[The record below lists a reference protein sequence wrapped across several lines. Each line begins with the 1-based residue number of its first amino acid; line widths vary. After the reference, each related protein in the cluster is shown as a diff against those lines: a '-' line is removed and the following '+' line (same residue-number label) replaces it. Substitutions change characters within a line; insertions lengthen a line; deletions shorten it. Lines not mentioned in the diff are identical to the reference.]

1 MLVQLELCLT
11 AYVAYRSKKLQTP
24 KKLIEEIDTTN
35 EAPPRC
41 PASKLK
47 MYVRIRDS
55 RVQQNISG
63 ISSGVKVGTSPAM
76 KTEGTSFV
84 PKSSSFVVNR
94 NMAGYSSVLPSLTAI
109 HTTSSILPS
118 NLQQQ
123 MPPLTTSTP
132 TQSPNMSLRRRD
144 SRFIGNSPNTPPS
157 TQMAQLVQTTTGRHI
172 ILTPSS
178 SGTTTVVT
186 QSGQR
191 LTVVKNATGMQSQ
204 QQQQRNGTPPNRL
217 IKVSSATALTNQQS
231 LPQHQQVAEALARQF
246 KSQAFASSSSGAVTT
261 TTTTDL
267 NNKADNY
274 DTDMSEFLVAER
286 EQRRK
291 ERRIQKLQLVSRT
304 NQRRCEATPI
314 YGSDLRDTMINL
326 CALCADST
334 DLSTAPWS
342 VRSYATCQ
350 HIQLK
355 RDIWSLTEAIKSFDQ
370 RTNEMRAIFN
380 NFVIYVPAVSAPDPY
395 LHISHPH
402 PSTLAAEVRRN
413 ELIRIEMSPRM
424 TLLHP
429 IISAMN
435 TQVSWLFI
443 FFFGLS
449 VFTEVDKIQY
459 THLKINFNKHIKW
472 LKFLQWC

>member
-1 MLVQLELCLT
+1 MQQIDLNSVNLVLVQLELCLT
-11 AYVAYRSKKLQTP
+11 AYVAYSSKKLQTP
-24 KKLIEEIDTTN
+24 KTLIEEIDTTN
-35 EAPPRC
+35 EVPPRC
-41 PASKLK
+41 PTSRMRLH
-47 MYVRIRDS
+47 VRIRDS

-94 NMAGYSSVLPSLTAI
+94 NMAGFSSMVPSLAAI
-109 HTTSSILPS
+109 NTTSSLLPS
-118 NLQQQ
+118 NVQQ

-132 TQSPNMSLRRRD
+132 TQSPNMSLRRRAD
-144 SRFIGNSPNTPPS
+144 TRFIGNSSNTPPS

-172 ILTPSS
+172 FLTPSS

-191 LTVVKNATGMQSQ
+191 LTVVKNATGMQ
-204 QQQQRNGTPPNRL
+204 QQQQRNGTPSNRPI
-217 IKVSSATALTNQQS
+217 IKVSSATAFTNQQFS
-231 LPQHQQVAEALARQF
+231 PQHQPVAEVLARQF
-246 KSQAFASSSSGAVTT
+246 KSHAFASSSSSAVAR
-261 TTTTDL
+261 TTDH
-267 NNKADNY
+267 NNKADNFE
-274 DTDMSEFLVAER
+274 TDMSEFLVAER

-291 ERRIQKLQLVSRT
+291 ERRIQKLQLVSRI

-314 YGSDLRDTMINL
+314 YGSDLRSTLVNL
-326 CALCADST
+326 CKLCADSN
-334 DLSTAPWS
+334 DLSSAPWS
-342 VRSYATCQ
+342 VRSHAICQ
-350 HIQLK
+350 HIQK
-355 RDIWSLTEAIKSFDQ
+355 SRDIWSLTEAIKSFEQ
-370 RTNEMRAIFN
+370 RTDEMRAIFN
-380 NFVIYVPAVSAPDPY
+380 NFVIYVPAVSAPEPY

-443 FFFGLS
+443 LNFVFLS
-449 VFTEVDKIQY
+449 
-459 THLKINFNKHIKW
+459 
-472 LKFLQWC
+472 

>member
-1 MLVQLELCLT
+1 MVLVQLELCLT

-41 PASKLK
+41 PTSKMK
-47 MYVRIRDS
+47 MHVRIRDS

-76 KTEGTSFV
+76 KTEGTFFV

-94 NMAGYSSVLPSLTAI
+94 NVAGYSSVLPSLAAI
-109 HTTSSILPS
+109 NTSASLLPS
-118 NLQQQ
+118 NIQQ

-132 TQSPNMSLRRRD
+132 TQSPNMSLRRRGD

-157 TQMAQLVQTTTGRHI
+157 GQMAQLVQTTTGRHI

-191 LTVVKNATGMQSQ
+191 LTVVKNTTGMQQ
-204 QQQQRNGTPPNRL
+204 HQRNGTPPNRPI
-217 IKVSSATALTNQQS
+217 IKVSTPLSNQQS
-231 LPQHQQVAEALARQF
+231 SPQHQQVAEALARQL
-246 KSQAFASSSSGAVTT
+246 KSHAFASSSSGAVTT
-261 TTTTDL
+261 TADL

-274 DTDMSEFLVAER
+274 ETDLSEFLVAER

-314 YGSDLRDTMINL
+314 YGADLRDAMINL
-326 CALCADST
+326 CSFCADSNA
-334 DLSTAPWS
+334 LSTTPWS
-342 VRSYATCQ
+342 VRSYANCQ
-350 HIQLK
+350 HIQ
-355 RDIWSLTEAIKSFDQ
+355 RRQDIWSLTEAIKSFEQ
-370 RTNEMRAIFN
+370 RTNEMRTIFN
-380 NFVIYVPAVSAPDPY
+380 NFVIYVPAVSAPEPY

-435 TQVSWLFI
+435 TQVSWI
-443 FFFGLS
+443 FVYFYIKTYL
-449 VFTEVDKIQY
+449 TRY

>member
-1 MLVQLELCLT
+1 MFFLQHIDLNSVNLVLVQLELCLT

-24 KKLIEEIDTTN
+24 KRLIEEIDTIN

-41 PASKLK
+41 PTSKMK
-47 MYVRIRDS
+47 MHVRIRDL

-94 NMAGYSSVLPSLTAI
+94 NMAGYTSVLPSLAAI
-109 HTTSSILPS
+109 NTTSS
-118 NLQQQ
+118 NQQP

-132 TQSPNMSLRRRD
+132 TQSPNMSLRRRAD
-144 SRFIGNSPNTPPS
+144 TRFIGNTSNTLPS

-191 LTVVKNATGMQSQ
+191 LTVVKNTTGM
-204 QQQQRNGTPPNRL
+204 QQQRNGTPPNRPT

-231 LPQHQQVAEALARQF
+231 SPQHQQVAEALARQL
-246 KSQAFASSSSGAVTT
+246 KSHAFASSSGAVTKSM
-261 TTTTDL
+261 DL

-274 DTDMSEFLVAER
+274 ETDLSEFLVAER

-291 ERRIQKLQLVSRT
+291 ERRIQKLQLVNRT

-314 YGSDLRDTMINL
+314 YGSDLRDAMVSL
-326 CALCADST
+326 CTLSTDSN
-334 DLSTAPWS
+334 DLSTTPWS
-342 VRSYATCQ
+342 VRSYSNCQ
-350 HIQLK
+350 HIQMR
-355 RDIWSLTEAIKSFDQ
+355 RDNWSLTEAIKSFEQ

-380 NFVIYVPAVSAPDPY
+380 NFVIYVPAVSAPEPY

-443 FFFGLS
+443 FVLFS
-449 VFTEVDKIQY
+449 YQY
-459 THLKINFNKHIKW
+459 
-472 LKFLQWC
+472 